1 MILYI
6 YTHIYIC
13 SYLLLVTQSCLTPC
27 DPMDCSPPGST
38 VHGIL
43 QARILEWVAKPSTR
57 ASFQPRNW
65 TVISCVGGYIFCTHT
80 HTHTHTYTYTHTHTH
95 THTHTYLGEGN
106 VKPHHILAWR
116 IPLTKEP
123 GGLQSKGSQ
132 RTEHY
137 SVTTKEHIHI
147 HIYIRFRFL
156 LRWNKRVPCVRF

>member
-1 MILYI
+1 
-6 YTHIYIC
+6 
-13 SYLLLVTQSCLTPC
+13 
-27 DPMDCSPPGST
+27 MDCSPPGST

-80 HTHTHTYTYTHTHTH
+80 HTHTHIYIHTHTY
-95 THTHTYLGEGN
+95 TYLGEGN
-106 VKPHHILAWR
+106 VKPPHILVWR

-147 HIYIRFRFL
+147 HIYIWSRFL
-156 LRWNKRVPCVRF
+156 LRWNKQECLVSDFSFYFCFIIELLLIYNVLSVCWRTVLWFTYMYT